1 MSKKALTRM
10 LAHLMDDPGDLTGVA
25 DRFKAVVAKQA
36 TQPFPY
42 REFGALLQ
50 ECPDAA
56 KLRMAQACRLHLRAS
71 SGQPFPDQRFTQ
83 LLRPRM
89 IDPGERTRLLRALLP
104 EILPLYGEEETWE
117 PVEHLAEE
125 QRLSETYGPWHY
137 YWSLRLYPA
146 VDEQIAQRMTELAA
160 ELREQTVQ
168 AGRTSQTS
176 QTTHP
181 EQERQTQQGQG
192 RQNGQAQEQQTKQV
206 ATEREREMARLE
218 GLVRTERERRRELE
232 LERDAMASRIAKLE
246 RECERLQR
254 LRSELEQE
262 ASAQEEALRELR
274 QSHGSERQRADAAE
288 RERRALELRLAQ
300 AEQRINRLTADAAE
314 QGQRTEELEQQL
326 RTERIRSEGRAR
338 ALREQTDRQQAD
350 REPPEQQV
358 LRELDRVVDRLYGEL
373 RTVGV
378 RARQEAL
385 RSRLSD
391 ALLLAN
397 ALERF
402 FDPGADTVDDG
413 AAEGAAREAAVAV
426 EQMGAETDGGPRGPS
441 ASATPGQSGSG
452 TPGQSASATPGQS
465 GAVRL
470 GQSVSGTPRQ
480 SVSATPGQSAS
491 AATGL
496 SRSAMADLSAAAA
509 RSEAERGG
517 GIERQDEAEA
527 DRGVAGTFYRRDHG
541 GYIVLESEEA
551 FNITESMVTK
561 IGLEHEAEVA
571 CRPHMR
577 EDGSMGHH
585 ITILLQGDDAYAP
598 IRQYMGYVELGSH
611 HNLYCVDL
619 NDPQHRYPIHDKDVE
634 IQQPQDGDP
643 CSFNVAIGGE
653 YARLS
658 RLYKRAERLPTDD
671 SQETRR
677 SKAAARERST
687 RRTAEPFLEGCRVVV
702 IGGMSKWFESVV
714 RETGAELVHDSG
726 ETPERIHAQLRRA
739 HALFLLLT
747 NNSHNATWSCIEI
760 AKAHDIPHFRIE
772 GSKSNLRQ
780 QLWDNRALIRAVAEA
795 SGGGAREHGDVG

>member
-1 MSKKALTRM
+1 
-10 LAHLMDDPGDLTGVA
+10 
-25 DRFKAVVAKQA
+25 
-36 TQPFPY
+36 
-42 REFGALLQ
+42 
-50 ECPDAA
+50 
-56 KLRMAQACRLHLRAS
+56 
-71 SGQPFPDQRFTQ
+71 
-83 LLRPRM
+83 
-89 IDPGERTRLLRALLP
+89 
-104 EILPLYGEEETWE
+104 
-117 PVEHLAEE
+117 
-125 QRLSETYGPWHY
+125 
-137 YWSLRLYPA
+137 
-146 VDEQIAQRMTELAA
+146 
-160 ELREQTVQ
+160 
-168 AGRTSQTS
+168 
-176 QTTHP
+176 
-181 EQERQTQQGQG
+181 
-192 RQNGQAQEQQTKQV
+192 
-206 ATEREREMARLE
+206 
-218 GLVRTERERRRELE
+218 
-232 LERDAMASRIAKLE
+232 
-246 RECERLQR
+246 
-254 LRSELEQE
+254 
-262 ASAQEEALRELR
+262 
-274 QSHGSERQRADAAE
+274 
-288 RERRALELRLAQ
+288 
-300 AEQRINRLTADAAE
+300 
-314 QGQRTEELEQQL
+314 
-326 RTERIRSEGRAR
+326 
-338 ALREQTDRQQAD
+338 
-350 REPPEQQV
+350 EQQV

-373 RTVGV
+373 RTVGA

-402 FDPGADTVDDG
+402 FDPAADTADGG

-426 EQMGAETDGGPRGPS
+426 EQTGVEADGGPMGQSALATSGHSTSATTGLSRPGTSGQP
-441 ASATPGQSGSG
+441 ASATTGQHGI
-452 TPGQSASATPGQS
+452 ATPG
-465 GAVRL
+465 
-470 GQSVSGTPRQ
+470 Q
-480 SVSATPGQSAS
+480 SVSATP
-491 AATGL
+491 GL

-509 RSEAERGG
+509 RSESERGG
-517 GIERQDEAEA
+517 GIERQDEAETI
-527 DRGVAGTFYRRDHG
+527 RGVAGTFYRRDHG

-619 NDPQHRYPIHDKDVE
+619 NDPQQRYPIHEKDVE

-658 RLYKRAERLPTDD
+658 RLYKRAERLPAEE

-677 SKAAARERST
+677 SKAAARERSS

-702 IGGMSKWFESVV
+702 IGGMAKWFESVV

-739 HALFLLLT
+739 HSLFLLLT

-795 SGGGAREHGDVG
+795 SGRGAREHDDVG